1 MNTSISFKSFVGHRI
16 REAIVHLKIF
26 GNRQSPRLLMLPTYG
41 PVQSSLL
48 RVFNLVP
55 ELRNQGWT
63 PLIVPAQLELVQRSR
78 VLRRFDPDIVFLQK
92 SRHPLNDPRF
102 LEGRPYVYDIDDAD
116 FLDENLVER
125 IEQTCRSAKAVI
137 AGSQYVAEWCTQFN
151 SNTHVVWTG
160 APISPGKRVPHAD
173 RQPIL
178 AWAQSDPNM
187 YNKEFDFVE
196 DIVTRLISEG
206 VVFKLRLYG
215 WRDGSPT
222 SRLHRM
228 RRAGAEIE
236 TIPFLPYKEFVRSLQ
251 DVAVGISPV
260 IISSEFSRGKSF
272 GKILAYLD
280 AMVPVVAS
288 DEVDH
293 AQFFNSKS
301 GVLSNDPLKWV
312 SEITSLLRDPQRRET
327 ISNVAFASFESLL
340 SQRVAAQK
348 VSNVMR
354 SALSALD
361 INSALTI
368 PDEAH

>member
-1 MNTSISFKSFVGHRI
+1 MNNVISLKSFAGHRI
-16 REAIVHLKIF
+16 REAIVHLNMF

-55 ELRNQGWT
+55 DLRKQGWT

-78 VLRRFDPDIVFLQK
+78 ILRRFDPDLVFLQK
-92 SRHPLNDPRF
+92 SRHPLNDPSL
-102 LEGRPYVYDIDDAD
+102 LEGRPFVYDIDDAD

-125 IEQTCRSAKAVI
+125 IEQTCRSASAVI

-160 APISPGKRVPHAD
+160 APISPGKRVPHTD

-187 YNKEFDFVE
+187 YNKEFDYVE

-206 VVFKLRLYG
+206 VAFKLRLYG

-222 SRLHRM
+222 SRLLRM
-228 RRAGAEIE
+228 RRAGVKIE

-280 AMVPVVAS
+280 AMVPIVAS

-293 AQFFNSKS
+293 AKFFNSDS

-312 SEITSLLRDPQRRET
+312 NEIANLLRDPQRRET
-327 ISNVAFASFESLL
+327 MSNIAFASFGTLL

-348 VSNVMR
+348 VSDLMR
-354 SALSALD
+354 SALGAAHT
-361 INSALTI
+361 NSALSNK
-368 PDEAH
+368 